1 MSRFSFIKYT
11 VRSVLRLHPGGR
23 LRFLS
28 YSVKKTVECTQCL
41 RLGGLERILTSLNI
55 ASNSLRCATRKPD
68 ATHSSS

>member
-41 RLGGLERILTSLNI
+41 REVG
-55 ASNSLRCATRKPD
+55 
-68 ATHSSS
+68 